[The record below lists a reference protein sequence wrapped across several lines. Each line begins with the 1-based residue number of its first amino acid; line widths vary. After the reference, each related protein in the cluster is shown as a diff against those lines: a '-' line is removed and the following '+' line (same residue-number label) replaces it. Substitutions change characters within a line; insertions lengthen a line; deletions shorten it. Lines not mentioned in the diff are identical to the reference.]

1 MIEQNQIQEWVKNGT
16 ISQDQAEKM
25 LTDVVLSK
33 KEQSSGSFITSIV
46 SLGSVLLGIG
56 AILFVAAS
64 WEWIPDLF
72 KILLLLGATFGVY
85 YLGYVF
91 AYKKQNYPRVGAGLI
106 FLGALLFG
114 ASVFL
119 IAQIYN
125 MNTGERSTYL
135 LLGVWLLGVLPVAYA
150 FISKSLASLAALL
163 FLSIV
168 FLMFT
173 TETNL
178 NDNSSRFIIDTLSVG
193 IISGVVLFS
202 IGGFHYI
209 SEKFQPIARIYQLF
223 GLQLSILIVFL
234 LSMSFPYD
242 FSSDLSVEVS
252 SGSIVW
258 VSLFG
263 VIALVFGL
271 VNLFFGIVKTKI
283 FFAENIAAVTMLALS
298 LLLFFSVGPGTEV
311 LFRTLFTSAFV
322 GIILMMLYIGY
333 ENMDITVVNKA
344 TSWATVF
351 IIIKYFE
358 WFWSM
363 SNPFLFFI
371 VGGIALITGGIALE
385 KKRKEIRARFA
396 MVNIEHH
403 E

>member
-209 SEKFQPIARIYQLF
+209 SEKFQPIARIYRLF